1 MKIAITGSTGL
12 VGEAAVVYFQRNG
25 VQVTRLIRPTTKMA
39 NYQDVITWDYQKKVI
54 DLKRLEGFD
63 VVIHLAGANIADQR
77 WTPEYKEIIRRS
89 RVDSTQFLCD
99 ALAKLRHPPKV
110 FLCASAVGYYGDGS
124 AEVEF
129 NEHTPRGKGFLGE
142 VCHQWE
148 QAAAALESSPKTRVV
163 YMRLGAILSSK
174 GGALV
179 KMMPIFKLGLG
190 GNIGN
195 GQQMFSWI
203 ALDEI
208 PRIMD
213 YLIQNPLAKGVVNLT
228 APQAVTNAEFTKVLG
243 RVLHRP
249 VILPLPAFAAKIMF
263 GEMGEALLLGGAKV
277 APQKLIGLGYTFQYP
292 DIETALKNL
301 IV

>member
-1 MKIAITGSTGL
+1 
-12 VGEAAVVYFQRNG
+12 
-25 VQVTRLIRPTTKMA
+25 
-39 NYQDVITWDYQKKVI
+39 
-54 DLKRLEGFD
+54 
-63 VVIHLAGANIADQR
+63 
-77 WTPEYKEIIRRS
+77 
-89 RVDSTQFLCD
+89 
-99 ALAKLRHPPKV
+99 
-110 FLCASAVGYYGDGS
+110 
-124 AEVEF
+124 
-129 NEHTPRGKGFLGE
+129 
-142 VCHQWE
+142 
-148 QAAAALESSPKTRVV
+148 
-163 YMRLGAILSSK
+163 
-174 GGALV
+174 
-179 KMMPIFKLGLG
+179 
-190 GNIGN
+190 
-195 GQQMFSWI
+195 WI